1 MLLALHRNSFPRHL
15 RHADHAFGRDC
26 EREAEIRDGRNLGAK
41 IRIPRGR
48 RRAKGCPSRNHRGS
62 IESVLKSRLF
72 ILNTRNNSTFRM
84 LYFTKNA
91 VYTHFSSGTG
101 CAKIAC
107 GHIKFVFFA
116 TTRCTFTFA
125 FRIHNH
131 SCLRQI
137 YYLFESAITL
147 VHLIL
152 GHYIPYPFKSRG

>member
-1 MLLALHRNSFPRHL
+1 
-15 RHADHAFGRDC
+15 
-26 EREAEIRDGRNLGAK
+26 
-41 IRIPRGR
+41 
-48 RRAKGCPSRNHRGS
+48 
-62 IESVLKSRLF
+62 
-72 ILNTRNNSTFRM
+72 M